1 MFLVALTGGIATGK
15 SVVLEMLA
23 EKGARTLDSD
33 EMAHEVVQPGTQAW
47 REILEHFGDEIL
59 LPDQELDRAKLAEII
74 FHDQHQRVVLNS
86 ITHPRIFEVM
96 SERLRSLED
105 EVGQDAIVVIDI
117 PLLVEAKAEGIFDY
131 NLVVDALPETQVERL
146 ITERVY
152 SAEQAWARIR
162 SQAPREERLQ
172 SADLIIHNN
181 GTLEDLRFEA
191 DQAWEAILETA
202 RGAEG

>member
-1 MFLVALTGGIATGK
+1 MFLVAFTGGIATGK

-23 EKGARTLDSD
+23 EKGAHTLDSD
-33 EMAHEVVQPGTQAW
+33 EMAHEVVQRGTQAW

-86 ITHPRIFEVM
+86 ITHPRIFELM

-105 EVGQDAIVVIDI
+105 EVSQDAIVVIDI
-117 PLLVEAKAEGIFDY
+117 PLLVEANAEGIFDY

-146 ITERVY
+146 ITERGY
-152 SAEQAWARIR
+152 SAEQAWSRIR
-162 SQAPREERLQ
+162 SQAPRQERLQ
-172 SADLIIHNN
+172 SADHVIHNN

-202 RGAEG
+202 RGTEG